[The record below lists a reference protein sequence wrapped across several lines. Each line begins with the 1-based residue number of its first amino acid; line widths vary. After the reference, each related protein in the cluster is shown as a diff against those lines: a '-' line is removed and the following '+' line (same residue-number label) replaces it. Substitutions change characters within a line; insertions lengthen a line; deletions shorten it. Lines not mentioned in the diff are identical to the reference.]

1 MGRLELKKV
10 GFSCS
15 MASDQ
20 LIEEFKSIGLSEAKA
35 KDTAKNANLSK
46 NLDDAIKGAKQDV
59 GEISSAQGML
69 LYHIAS
75 KIKPQ
80 IRDHLLFLSKYVA
93 ENKLNTEARVNA
105 ALEYLL
111 QNAKDKSIDVKGLEE
126 ACGVG
131 IVVTPEE
138 IEKEVEAVISTAKE
152 ELIEKRYRFNVGQM
166 MAGVRKKLPWADGK
180 AIKNEFD
187 VQILDLLGPK
197 TDADR
202 APPPKKEKK
211 SAKADSK
218 AVQGKKDQNVKNNEA
233 KKDEDMAG
241 DGAATMFELMRNQ
254 PFHKPGENYKTDGY
268 VIVEKTME
276 NISKHLKRTG
286 GQVRTRFPP
295 EV

>member
-1 MGRLELKKV
+1 
-10 GFSCS
+10 

-46 NLDDAIKGAKQDV
+46 NLDDAIKGSKQCV

-152 ELIEKRYRFNVGQM
+152 ELVEKRYRFNVGLM

-187 VQILDLLGPK
+187 VQILDLLGEI

-202 APPPKKEKK
+202 APPPKPPKKEKK
-211 SAKADSK
+211 SAKTDSK
-218 AVQGKKDQNVKNNEA
+218 AVQSKKDQSVKNDEV
-233 KKDEDMAG
+233 KKDEDIAG

>member
-1 MGRLELKKV
+1 
-10 GFSCS
+10 

-20 LIEEFKSIGLSEAKA
+20 LIEEFRSIGLSEAKA

-46 NLDDAIKGAKQDV
+46 NLDDAIKGAKQYV

-111 QNAKDKSIDVKGLEE
+111 QNAKDKSIDVKRLEE

-138 IEKEVEAVISTAKE
+138 IEKEVEAVISMAKE
-152 ELIEKRYRFNVGQM
+152 ELVEKRYRFNVGQL
-166 MAGVRKKLPWADGK
+166 MADVRKKLPWADGK
-180 AIKNEFD
+180 AIKNEFEI
-187 VQILDLLGPK
+187 QRLDLLGPK
-197 TDADR
+197 TDADL

-218 AVQGKKDQNVKNNEA
+218 AVQGKKDQNVKNNEV

>member
-10 GFSCS
+10 CFSCS

-46 NLDDAIKGAKQDV
+46 NLDDAIKGAKQYV

-111 QNAKDKSIDVKGLEE
+111 QNAKDKSIDVKRLEE

-152 ELIEKRYRFNVGQM
+152 ELVEKRYRFNVGQM

-180 AIKNEFD
+180 AIKNEFEI
-187 VQILDLLGPK
+187 QRLDLLGPK
-197 TDADR
+197 TDADL

-218 AVQGKKDQNVKNNEA
+218 AVQGKKDQNVKNNEV